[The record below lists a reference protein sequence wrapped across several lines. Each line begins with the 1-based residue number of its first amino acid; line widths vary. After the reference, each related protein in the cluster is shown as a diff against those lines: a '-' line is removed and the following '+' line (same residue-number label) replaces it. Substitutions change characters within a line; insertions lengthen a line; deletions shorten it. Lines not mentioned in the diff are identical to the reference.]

1 MGVGLSIPSQSQA
14 QPQGMGGTATG
25 FPTTNVLPQYAAQLG
40 SAPLAVPNPTQQMLP
55 NQAASLA
62 SFQGAPMGAF
72 PTPNPMVE
80 RPPTLGQ
87 AQMTE
92 SLQQML
98 PNQAPLA
105 PFQGARAPTLGQ
117 ATAMAQQA
125 AMLQPQQSTYG
136 GPLQQPQP
144 PAKLQNLYDRF
155 LQQQPQQ
162 LPPPQQPMRGLGG
175 LQNYM
180 QPNMARF
187 LQRRARMARALPRK
201 G

>member
-1 MGVGLSIPSQSQA
+1 MGAGSPIPPQSPE
-14 QPQGMGGTATG
+14 PQGMGGTATG

-62 SFQGAPMGAF
+62 SFQGA
-72 PTPNPMVE
+72 
-80 RPPTLGQ
+80 
-87 AQMTE
+87 
-92 SLQQML
+92 
-98 PNQAPLA
+98 
-105 PFQGARAPTLGQ
+105 RAPTLGQ
-117 ATAMAQQA
+117 PQQLPSPAMLQLQQLSPPERVA
-125 AMLQPQQSTYG
+125 YAMEMLQPQQISMAR
-136 GPLQQPQP
+136 Q
-144 PAKLQNLYDRF
+144 A
-155 LQQQPQQ
+155 QQ